1 MEYLCRIKT
10 MKLQTLTKTLT
21 IGLIGVGA
29 ALTLQSPSQAADD
42 PLFICGRD
50 SRGIPTTY
58 YIGEGDTRPII
69 YWKREIFSDAG
80 YPPQLRCEQVTG
92 RFNRLSE
99 REPNG
104 IEIITTGFLNGLPV
118 VYSPASGRDRPSSSN
133 LLFTLSKGEDAV
145 RVVQGLFDL
154 RAGRTVSG
162 SNPKPLSESSA
173 DGKTIT
179 IDFQNFLRN
188 VAPENS
194 PSSGSSAGE
203 TPATT
208 TQPNQSPSGGSRW

>member
-1 MEYLCRIKT
+1 
-10 MKLQTLTKTLT
+10 
-21 IGLIGVGA
+21 
-29 ALTLQSPSQAADD
+29 
-42 PLFICGRD
+42 
-50 SRGIPTTY
+50 
-58 YIGEGDTRPII
+58 
-69 YWKREIFSDAG
+69 REIFSDAG
-80 YPPQLRCEQVTG
+80 YPPQLRCEQVNG

-179 IDFQNFLRN
+179 I
-188 VAPENS
+188 
-194 PSSGSSAGE
+194 
-203 TPATT
+203 
-208 TQPNQSPSGGSRW
+208 